1 MILAMNAPDVVEIR
15 ALRQSDSIES
25 LTDLLHRAYRRLGD
39 MGLRY
44 FATHQSV
51 DDTRGRIAGGNCYV
65 ACLGAQII
73 GTITWTPGPA
83 TREDMPPIY
92 RRAEVAR
99 FGQFGVDPAHQR
111 QGIGGRMIRLVE
123 RDVARAGFKE
133 LALDTAEPAIHLID
147 WYQRL
152 GFALVGHWK
161 WGGAN
166 YRSVLM
172 SKELQQTLE

>member
-1 MILAMNAPDVVEIR
+1 MIVGVNDTSGIEIR
-15 ALRQSDSIES
+15 RLVPSDSLES
-25 LTDLLHRAYRRLGD
+25 LTDLLHRAYQQLGD

-44 FATHQSV
+44 FATYQSV
-51 DDTRGRIAGGNCYV
+51 DDTRSRIADGNCYV
-65 ACLGAQII
+65 ACLDSKII

-99 FGQFGVDPAHQR
+99 FGQFGVAPAHQR
-111 QGIGGRMIRLVE
+111 RGIGGRMLRLVE
-123 RDVARAGFKE
+123 RDALNAGFE
-133 LALDTAEPAIHLID
+133 QLALDTAEPAAHLID
-147 WYQRL
+147 WYRRL
-152 GFALVGHWK
+152 GFKSVGHWK

-172 SKELQQTLE
+172 SKTLGHPQE